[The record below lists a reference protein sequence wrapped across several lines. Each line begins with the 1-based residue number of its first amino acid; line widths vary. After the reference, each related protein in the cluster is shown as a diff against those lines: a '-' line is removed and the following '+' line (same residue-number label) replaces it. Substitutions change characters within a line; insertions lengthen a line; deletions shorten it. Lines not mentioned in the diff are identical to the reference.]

1 MSVFTKA
8 AAARTAR
15 LATVPTMAVAA
26 LAIAAAPAL
35 AEGTSV
41 GITTYSGT
49 VTDGQVTVSGA
60 YQCTTDTPYD
70 NVAVTA
76 IQEGA
81 DGPVSS
87 TVVEQVPCT
96 GSTQTWQAA
105 LSPDQDDAWFESGE
119 TRIRVTLWAPGDWD
133 GRAAASMVLWA

>member
-1 MSVFTKA
+1 MRVA
-8 AAARTAR
+8 A
-15 LATVPTMAVAA
+15 VPAMAVAA
-26 LAIAAAPAL
+26 LAAAAAPAF

-41 GITTYSGT
+41 GITTYSGS
-49 VTDGQVTVSGA
+49 VVSGQLAVSGA

-70 NVAVTA
+70 NVEVTGV
-76 IQEGA
+76 QEGP

-96 GSTQTWQAA
+96 GSVLTWQAT
-105 LSPDQDDAWFESGE
+105 LGPDQGDAWFTDGE

-133 GRAAASMVLWA
+133 GRATASMVLWA

>member
-8 AAARTAR
+8 ASSKAAR
-15 LATVPTMAVAA
+15 LAVVPAITVAA
-26 LAIAAAPAL
+26 LGAAAAPAL

-49 VTDGQVTVSGA
+49 VASGQLTVSGA
-60 YQCTTDTPYD
+60 YQCTTGTPYD

-76 IQEGA
+76 VQEGA

-87 TVVEQVPCT
+87 TVIEQVPCT
-96 GSTQTWQAA
+96 GAVSTWQAT
-105 LSPDQDDAWFESGE
+105 LSPDQDDAWFSDGD